1 MTDLDLLGSF
11 WPAGQPDN
19 RLPGRL
25 TFDVRKGPVLALC
38 GSFHDPGC
46 VVEQARARQTGTVS
60 VGLSEMLGSG
70 SPPIRILG
78 DTTQGPVSLDQCLVG
93 RSSLSFGSSGSSTA
107 EYHALQVFEGA
118 HFDDHTP
125 LQFDAITFRLGHLAQ
140 WIAKSGL
147 RIDPTPDPNAMD
159 HIRITV
165 PPPER
170 YVVSTDFGELVLACR
185 YIPRGNGIVGV
196 GIDRDCSLELQVPE
210 GRPLDQIVEVAAA
223 VQDLVTIGVAAP
235 SRVSGIW
242 LSHSSTQRPIRL
254 WTKWLGNDV
263 DAGES
268 RAIHPAEMLFTY
280 GVIGG
285 LEGVDRWLTVWK
297 KFSLCVGTLTSRWYS
312 PQIGYSDFFSTVTA
326 AETFERIRRNKQIVK
341 LNDGLRELICAVGK
355 PFRDLVADVN
365 RWVNRIVQTRDNY
378 VVHPGLRGDPD
389 GEDLYWKTELVYT
402 LVVLRLLRECGLQEA
417 ALPNR
422 DNSEPMRRLAGRLAN
437 QADRSGG
444 G

>member
-1 MTDLDLLGSF
+1 MSDLDVLGSF

-25 TFDVRKGPVLALC
+25 ALHVKKGPVLELC
-38 GSFHDPGC
+38 GSFHDPGR
-46 VVEQARARQTGTVS
+46 VVEQARAADGSVS
-60 VGLSEMLGSG
+60 VGLSEMFESG

-78 DTTQGPVSLDQCLVG
+78 DTTQGPVSLDHCLVG
-93 RSSLSFGSSGSSTA
+93 RSSWSLGSSGSSTA
-107 EYHALQVFEGA
+107 EYHALQVFQGA

-125 LQFDAITFRLGHLAQ
+125 LEFDEITFRLGHLAE

-147 RIDPTPDPNAMD
+147 RIDPNPDPKAVD

-165 PPPER
+165 PPPAR
-170 YVVSTDFGELVLACR
+170 YAAWTELGELVLACR
-185 YIPRGNGIVGV
+185 YIPRGNGIVGI
-196 GIDRDCSLELQVPE
+196 GIDRDCSVEFRYPE
-210 GRPLDQIVEVAAA
+210 GRPLAQILEVAAA
-223 VQDLVTIGVAAP
+223 VQDLVTMGVAAP

-254 WTKWLGNDV
+254 WAKWRGEDV

-268 RAIHPAEMLFTY
+268 RAIHPAKMLFTY
-280 GVIGG
+280 DVIGG
-285 LEGVDRWLTVWK
+285 LEGVALWLSVWK
-297 KFSLCVGTLTSRWYS
+297 KFSLCAGTLTNRWYT
-312 PQIGYSDFFSTVTA
+312 PQTGYSDFFSTVAA
-326 AETFERIRRNKQIVK
+326 AETFERIRRDEPTINLKK
-341 LNDGLRELICAVGK
+341 GLCALVSAVGK

-365 RWVNRIVQTRDNY
+365 RWASRIAKTRDNY
-378 VVHPGLRGDPD
+378 VVHPGLRGNPD

-417 ALPNR
+417 ALPNL
-422 DNSEPMRRLAGRLAN
+422 DNCEPMRRLASRLADE
-437 QADRSGG
+437 ADRSGG

>member
-25 TFDVRKGPVLALC
+25 AFDGRKGPVLALC
-38 GSFHDPGC
+38 GSFHDPGR
-46 VVEQARARQTGTVS
+46 VVEQARARQAGTVS

-78 DTTQGPVSLDQCLVG
+78 DTTQGPVSLDHCLVG
-93 RSSLSFGSSGSSTA
+93 RSSWSFGSSGSSTA
-107 EYHALQVFEGA
+107 EYHALRVFQGT
-118 HFDDHTP
+118 HFDDHAP

-140 WIAKSGL
+140 WIARSGL
-147 RIDPTPDPNAMD
+147 RIDPKPDPKAVD
-159 HIRITV
+159 HMRITMA
-165 PPPER
+165 PPGR
-170 YVVSTDFGELVLACR
+170 YVASTDLGELVLACR
-185 YIPRGNGIVGV
+185 YIPRGNGIVGFR
-196 GIDRDCSLELQVPE
+196 IDRDCSLELRFPE
-210 GRPLDQIVEVAAA
+210 GRPLDQILEVAAA

-235 SRVSGIW
+235 SRVSSIW

-254 WTKWLGNDV
+254 WEKWRGDDV

-280 GVIGG
+280 DVIGG
-285 LEGVDRWLTVWK
+285 LEGVGRWLTVWK
-297 KFSLCVGTLTSRWYS
+297 KFSLCVGTLTSRWYT
-312 PQIGYSDFFSTVTA
+312 PQTGYSDFFSTVTA
-326 AETFERIRRNKQIVK
+326 AETFERIRREQQIVK

-365 RWVNRIVQTRDNY
+365 RWVSRIVQTRDNF
-378 VVHPGLRGDPD
+378 VVHPGLRGNPD

-417 ALPNR
+417 TLPNR
-422 DNSEPMRRLAGRLAN
+422 DSSEPMRRLAGSLAD